1 MPSTCPNC
9 GCSNPADFDDSS
21 GQVVCTNCGTVVNE
35 SHIVSEISFGENSA
49 GAATVQGSFVGAG
62 QTHASTGGRYR
73 SGTSIEA
80 REATIADARR
90 RMAQLAVILHCPEHF
105 IDQAQ
110 RWFTLAITNNFTR
123 GRKSQY
129 VIACCLYIACRM
141 ERSSHMLIDFSDVLQ
156 INVFTLGQT
165 YLKMVAAFQLHIPN
179 IDPAV
184 YVHRFAK
191 HLEFGNDQFKV
202 AQDALRL
209 IKRMN
214 RDWMVQGRRPSGI
227 CGAALILAAR
237 MNNFRRS
244 VREVVY
250 VVKVADL
257 TINKRLQEFKE
268 TNSGN
273 LTVQEFR
280 SMWLEQE
287 HDPPSFGPK
296 KKKRKRVR
304 QVNDDGEVID
314 DPEDTAAVEPDPKR
328 VKGKEVRRD
337 KDGFVV
343 PEIPVD
349 PALIS
354 MEGEAPLPTPPS
366 TEAAAKAPESDK
378 DKQSIDT
385 PESDKDKQPAQT
397 ELDKEKEKQE
407 AKAKAAGIF
416 IPDEQSNSIIEATIE
431 SEISSLVNDQSS
443 SAIVEE
449 LRQAHEAALAALP
462 KGVVSDD
469 PDNLHDVD
477 DDWEVQGAILNDQ
490 EVEIKERVWTEF
502 NKDWIR
508 DQEIKR
514 LKTLA
519 DARNGIVKN
528 QRKRKKNKPRDSSA
542 PDLAASPAESATR
555 MLKRRAYSKK
565 INYKAIEGL
574 FED

>member
-1 MPSTCPNC
+1 MIPRVKSSALTAVPSSTSHTSSQKFPSVKTVPVLLLYKEVLSAQDKPTLLLEADIAAEQALRRGRRQSLMVSRVALFRLLLGSRNSKLTHHPST
-9 GCSNPADFDDSS
+9 
-21 GQVVCTNCGTVVNE
+21 
-35 SHIVSEISFGENSA
+35 
-49 GAATVQGSFVGAG
+49 
-62 QTHASTGGRYR
+62 
-73 SGTSIEA
+73 
-80 REATIADARR
+80 ARR
-90 RMAQLAVILHCPEHF
+90 RIAQLAAILNCPEHYV
-105 IDQAQ
+105 DQAQ
-110 RWFTLAITNNFTR
+110 RWFTLAVTNNFTK

-129 VIACCLYIACRM
+129 VVACCLYIACRM
-141 ERSSHMLIDFSDVLQ
+141 EKSSHMLIDFSDVLH

-165 YLKMVAAFQLHIPN
+165 YLKMTTTFALHMPN

-257 TINKRLQEFKE
+257 TIHKRLQEFKE
-268 TNSGN
+268 TNSGD

-296 KKKRKRVR
+296 KKKKKRVR
-304 QVNDDGEVID
+304 QVNDDGEVVD
-314 DPEDTAAVEPDPKR
+314 DETTDEPDPKR
-328 VKGKEVRRD
+328 VKEKEVRRD
-337 KDGFVV
+337 KDGFV
-343 PEIPVD
+343 IPDIPID
-349 PALIS
+349 PALVGTS
-354 MEGEAPLPTPPS
+354 EPAAAASEGGAPPPTPPATAP
-366 TEAAAKAPESDK
+366 TEIPGE
-378 DKQSIDT
+378 T
-385 PESDKDKQPAQT
+385 PGETAEANQNKKKG
-397 ELDKEKEKQE
+397 KEKENMEK
-407 AKAKAAGIF
+407 GLF
-416 IPDEQSNSIIEATIE
+416 IPDEQSNEIIEATIE
-431 SEISSLVNDQSS
+431 SEINSLVNDQSS
-443 SAIVEE
+443 EAIVEE
-449 LRQAHEAALAALP
+449 LRQAHEAALAAVP
-462 KGVVSDD
+462 KNSVSDD
-469 PDNLHDVD
+469 PENLNDVD
-477 DDWEVQGAILNDQ
+477 DDWEVQGAILDDK

-514 LKTLA
+514 LKTMA

-542 PDLAASPAESATR
+542 PDLAASPAESAKE

-574 FED
+574 FDD

>member
-1 MPSTCPNC
+1 VKTVPALLLYKEVLSAQDKPTLLLEADIAAEQALRRGKRQSLMVSRVALFRLLLGSRNSKLTHHPST
-9 GCSNPADFDDSS
+9 
-21 GQVVCTNCGTVVNE
+21 
-35 SHIVSEISFGENSA
+35 
-49 GAATVQGSFVGAG
+49 
-62 QTHASTGGRYR
+62 
-73 SGTSIEA
+73 
-80 REATIADARR
+80 ARR
-90 RMAQLAVILHCPEHF
+90 RIAQLAAILNCPEHYV
-105 IDQAQ
+105 DQAQ
-110 RWFTLAITNNFTR
+110 RWFTLAVTNNFTK

-129 VIACCLYIACRM
+129 VVACCLYIACRM
-141 ERSSHMLIDFSDVLQ
+141 EKSSHMLIDFSDVLH

-165 YLKMVAAFQLHIPN
+165 YLKMTTTFALHMPN

-257 TINKRLQEFKE
+257 TIHKRLQEFKE
-268 TNSGN
+268 TNSGD

-296 KKKRKRVR
+296 KKKKKRVR
-304 QVNDDGEVID
+304 QVNDDGEVVD
-314 DPEDTAAVEPDPKR
+314 DETTDEPDPKR
-328 VKGKEVRRD
+328 VKENEVRRD
-337 KDGFVV
+337 KDGFV
-343 PEIPVD
+343 IPDIPID
-349 PALIS
+349 PALVGTS
-354 MEGEAPLPTPPS
+354 EPAAAASEGGAPPPTPPATAP
-366 TEAAAKAPESDK
+366 TEIPGETLGE
-378 DKQSIDT
+378 T
-385 PESDKDKQPAQT
+385 PGETPGETAEANQNKKKG
-397 ELDKEKEKQE
+397 KEKEAVKE
-407 AKAKAAGIF
+407 NKEKGLF
-416 IPDEQSNSIIEATIE
+416 IPDEQSNEIIEATIE
-431 SEISSLVNDQSS
+431 SEINSLVNDQSS
-443 SAIVEE
+443 EAIVEE
-449 LRQAHEAALAALP
+449 LRQAHEAALAAVP
-462 KGVVSDD
+462 KNSVSDD
-469 PDNLHDVD
+469 PENLNDVD
-477 DDWEVQGAILNDQ
+477 DDWEVQGAILDDK

-514 LKTLA
+514 LKTMA

-542 PDLAASPAESATR
+542 PDLAASPAESAKE

-574 FED
+574 FDD